1 MRAVTTATAAAVIG
15 VDRKAFDNM
24 LSRIGGSELPR
35 GRQGLERRIPVSLL
49 PQLLLTADLSSRLGA
64 SLKISFRLARE
75 LLDGRDPAGPFVSIR
90 ADVPRL
96 RAEID
101 RQLESAIETVVR
113 PRRGR
118 PRRVAGS

>member
-1 MRAVTTATAAAVIG
+1 MRAVTSATAAAVIG
-15 VDRKAFDNM
+15 IERKAFDNM
-24 LSRIGGSELPR
+24 LSRIEGPELPR

-49 PQLLLTADLSSRLGA
+49 PQLLLSAELSARLGV
-64 SLKISFRLARE
+64 SLKDSFQLARD
-75 LLDGRDPAGPFVSIR
+75 LLDGRDPGGPFVSIR

-118 PRRVAGS
+118 PRRSAGN